1 VISKESENRDVFF
14 VGNSECYLIVR
25 LVIMTTA
32 IMKSE
37 AKKLSHMDLSGL
49 FCLLSALCIG

>member
-1 VISKESENRDVFF
+1 MSACLDF
-14 VGNSECYLIVR
+14 GECYLVVR

-37 AKKLSHMDLSGL
+37 AKKLNHMDLSGL